1 MKKIFR
7 YTLAVLL
14 GAMNM
19 VACTN
24 EYEYD
29 APSATDQG
37 GNATISAAKTTYVF
51 VPSDVQGTRFCQL
64 CRRTAYT
71 GCEDYV

>member
-1 MKKIFR
+1 MKKFFR

-14 GAMNM
+14 GAMTM

-37 GNATISAAKTTYVF
+37 GNATISAAKTSYVF
-51 VPSDVQGTRFCQL
+51 VPADEQI
-64 CRRTAYT
+64 
-71 GCEDYV
+71 